1 MTNRSP
7 SVLIAAVS
15 AALACAASAPAL
27 AGPSLSTNW
36 TATTLSQPEC
46 MRRAETAVRDARLAR
61 GFEIVGQS
69 VFGGAESYTLVVRCI
84 ADKGL
89 VYFAVGGPSLEQARK
104 YQRSVFDKF

>member
-1 MTNRSP
+1 MIKR
-7 SVLIAAVS
+7 IAALTALITASSS
-15 AALACAASAPAL
+15 AV

-36 TATTLSQPEC
+36 TSTTLSQPEC
-46 MRRAETAVRDARLAR
+46 MRRAEAAVRDAKLAK

-89 VYFAVGGPSLEQARK
+89 VYFAVGGPKLEQARK
-104 YQRSVFDKF
+104 YQRAVYDLF

>member
-1 MTNRSP
+1 M
-7 SVLIAAVS
+7 VLALIVAATAGS
-15 AALACAASAPAL
+15 AAL

-36 TATTLSQPEC
+36 TATTLSQDEC
-46 MRRAETAVRDARLAR
+46 MRRAEAAVRDARLAK

-89 VYFAVGGPSLEQARK
+89 VYFAVGGPTLDQARK
-104 YQRSVFDKF
+104 HQRAVFDKF

>member
-1 MTNRSP
+1 MIKR
-7 SVLIAAVS
+7 V
-15 AALACAASAPAL
+15 AALAALTAMISAGAPAI

-36 TATTLSQPEC
+36 TSTTLSQAEC
-46 MRRAETAVRDARLAR
+46 MRRAESAVRDAKLAK

-89 VYFAVGGPSLEQARK
+89 VYFAVSGPTLEQARK
-104 YQRSVFDKF
+104 YQRAVYDLF

>member
-1 MTNRSP
+1 MTNHSP
-7 SVLIAAVS
+7 KVRF
-15 AALACAASAPAL
+15 AALSVTLAFAASTPAL

-46 MRRAETAVRDARLAR
+46 MRRAETAVRDARLSR

-69 VFGGAESYTLVVRCI
+69 VFGGAEAYTLVVRCI
-84 ADKGL
+84 TDKGL